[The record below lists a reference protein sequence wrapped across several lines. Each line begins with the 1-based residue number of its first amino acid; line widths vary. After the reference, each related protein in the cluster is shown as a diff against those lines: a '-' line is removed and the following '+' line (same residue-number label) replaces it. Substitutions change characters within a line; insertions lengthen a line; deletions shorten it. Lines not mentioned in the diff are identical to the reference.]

1 MSVSVRRMLIDALKP
16 HEVSIVDLSKRLCE
30 LDGVDGVDI
39 TVTEVDAETETVKI
53 NIVGSNIDYEY
64 VRQVMDYY
72 GLAIRSIDEVS
83 VIKAKGRDSV

>member
-1 MSVSVRRMLIDALKP
+1 MRRMLIDALKP